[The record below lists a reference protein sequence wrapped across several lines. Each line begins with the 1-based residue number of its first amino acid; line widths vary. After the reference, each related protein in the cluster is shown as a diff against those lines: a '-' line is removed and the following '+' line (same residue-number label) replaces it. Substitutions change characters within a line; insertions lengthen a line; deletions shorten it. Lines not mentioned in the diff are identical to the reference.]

1 MTSWRSQVSG
11 AINDVHS
18 QKSGNCEVV
27 IIETMLWRCV
37 SDASPWL
44 ARPLG
49 WLRVHPNSSDRL
61 QVSVIHSSIATT
73 KVKVNFEE
81 NCGRWVCKWRKRNVP
96 RIGTV
101 SWWMDERWWC
111 RWLMSHGP
119 ATGAVID
126 GPLNHF
132 AAATCRQAVSTWMGP
147 HRASHSAY
155 PAKITGR
162 TATTTPHHTTR
173 RNVWL
178 TSLANFLTAQSCV
191 VWRQFKSNHR
201 LPPASF
207 LLNLFAYIVL
217 FTW

>member
-1 MTSWRSQVSG
+1 
-11 AINDVHS
+11 
-18 QKSGNCEVV
+18 
-27 IIETMLWRCV
+27 MLWRCV

-49 WLRVHPNSSDRL
+49 WLRVYPNSSDRL

-101 SWWMDERWWC
+101 SWRWWC

-126 GPLNHF
+126 GAVESLR
-132 AAATCRQAVSTWMGP
+132 CRHMSPGSEYMNGP
-147 HRASHSAY
+147 APRVTLGISGENNWSHRHY
-155 PAKITGR
+155 
-162 TATTTPHHTTR
+162 HTTR

-178 TSLANFLTAQSCV
+178 TSLANFLSAQSCV

-201 LPPASF
+201 LPPAVF